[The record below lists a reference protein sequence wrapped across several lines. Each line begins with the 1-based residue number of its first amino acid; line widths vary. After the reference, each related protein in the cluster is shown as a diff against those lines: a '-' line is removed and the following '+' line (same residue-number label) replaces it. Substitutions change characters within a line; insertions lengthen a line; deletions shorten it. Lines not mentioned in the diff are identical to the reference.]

1 MTLAV
6 LPGWNTFCTGM
17 SVVAATLAGSDGL
30 NVGYCA
36 SARICPVRG
45 SIATTEQFVAC
56 AFLTSA
62 AHACSAYHWMSAWTV
77 SCRLPAGTGARS
89 VCSVPGIGSG
99 GHLCLLAAVPPA
111 QQGVVF
117 LLEPCLTAQVA
128 RRVGVGEADEVRGE
142 VAVRVDAGVGRLLGD
157 ARQIE

>member
-45 SIATTEQFVAC
+45 CITTTEQFVAC

-62 AHACSAYHWMSAWTV
+62 AHACSAYHWMSAWIV
-77 SCRLPAGTGARS
+77 SFRLPAGTGARS
-89 VCSVPGIGSG
+89 VCSVPGIGSASAPG
-99 GHLCLLAAVPPA
+99 VISACSLPSRPLSRELYSCSSPASPRRSPAASVSEKPMRFA
-111 QQGVVF
+111 
-117 LLEPCLTAQVA
+117 A
-128 RRVGVGEADEVRGE
+128 RSPFG
-142 VAVRVDAGVGRLLGD
+142 
-157 ARQIE
+157 